1 MIDTHVHTT
10 FSSDSKMTLKEALK
24 ASKEKGIALAITE
37 HLDLNYPIPGSF
49 KFDIMQYFREYGSYR
64 GKDLLLG
71 IEMGLTEQFM
81 EENRA
86 IAKKYDFDYV
96 VGSIHFLGNY
106 DIYLPDFYE
115 GKTKHEAYEQYFMTM
130 KKNISGERFFDSL
143 GHIDYICRYAPYED
157 KEISMKE
164 YGDLVDDVLKSVIAY
179 DMALEINTRGF
190 NSISYVMNIMD
201 IYKRFKELGGQYVT
215 IGSDAH
221 KPTVIG
227 ANFSSANEILDRT
240 GLKNVYFRNRK
251 MEYV

>member
-10 FSSDSKMTLKEALK
+10 FSTDSKMTLKEALEV
-24 ASKEKGIALAITE
+24 SKEKGIALVITE
-37 HLDLNYPIPGSF
+37 HLDLNCPIPGSF
-49 KFDIMQYFREYGSYR
+49 KFDIKQYFNEYGSYR

-71 IEMGLTEQFM
+71 VEMGLTEQFM

-96 VGSIHFLGNY
+96 LGSIHFLGKY
-106 DIYLPDFYE
+106 DIYFPEFYA
-115 GKTKHEAYEQYFMTM
+115 GKTKYEAYEQYFMTM
-130 KKNISGERFFDSL
+130 KKNISGEKFFDSL
-143 GHIDYICRYAPYED
+143 GHIDYICRYAPYID

-179 DMALEINTRGF
+179 DMALEINTRRL
-190 NSISYVMNIMD
+190 NSISNFTNIMD
-201 IYKRFKELGGQYVT
+201 IYKRFKELGGHYVT

-221 KPTVIG
+221 IPTAIG
-227 ANFSSANEILDRT
+227 ANFSCVNEILDRT
-240 GLKNVYFRNRK
+240 GLKSVYFKNRK